1 MPRPLWSKGAA
12 LSATQVTSGEGS
24 ARMCDLTTY
33 ASQISDPVCTRGLV
47 AIALGLTM
55 TSGLYAADITVSEDS
70 FGGMRN

>member
-1 MPRPLWSKGAA
+1 MW
-12 LSATQVTSGEGS
+12 
-24 ARMCDLTTY
+24 DLTTY
-33 ASQISDPVCTRGLV
+33 ASQISDPVCTRGVV

>member
-1 MPRPLWSKGAA
+1 MRH
-12 LSATQVTSGEGS
+12 
-24 ARMCDLTTY
+24 LTPY
-33 ASQISDPVCTRGLV
+33 ISQISDLVCTRGLV